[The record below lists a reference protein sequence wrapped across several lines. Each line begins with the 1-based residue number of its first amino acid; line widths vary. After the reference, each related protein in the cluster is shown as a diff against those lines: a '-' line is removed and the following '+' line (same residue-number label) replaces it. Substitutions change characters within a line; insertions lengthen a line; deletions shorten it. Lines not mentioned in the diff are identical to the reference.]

1 MILKMRL
8 YEIIIQTS
16 KGKTPQKFETLGN
29 HVVILKIEK
38 SLSFFEKE
46 NAHSLNE
53 EYQGN
58 K

>member
-1 MILKMRL
+1 MRL

-16 KGKTPQKFETLGN
+16 KGKTPQKFEKLGN